1 MDKILSIVSLFSVIW
16 SNALIYVIV
25 DNEYFTGYP
34 GSIESRRMLTVWFL
48 IYILIFIY
56 NIFSVRYCSKVQK
69 EKQSSKIPQMIA
81 TVGITLYICI
91 TMIITF
97 LVSIVEISGGA

>member
-1 MDKILSIVSLFSVIW
+1 MDKILGIVSLFSVIW
-16 SNALIYVIV
+16 SNALIY
-25 DNEYFTGYP
+25 
-34 GSIESRRMLTVWFL
+34 
-48 IYILIFIY
+48 ILVFIY

-69 EKQSSKIPQMIA
+69 EKQSSKIPKMIA
-81 TVGITLYICI
+81 IAGITLYICI

>member
-16 SNALIYVIV
+16 SNALIYAIV

-48 IYILIFIY
+48 IYILVFIY
-56 NIFSVRYCSKVQK
+56 NIISVRYCSKVQK
-69 EKQSSKIPQMIA
+69 EKQSSKIPKMIA

-91 TMIITF
+91 TLIITF